1 MKAAQI
7 GAAGALLVQYRLLK
21 AGIDSAA
28 MTTDDG
34 IDLVT
39 YSPRLHQALTIQ
51 VKTNLKAKPGGGKG
65 ALALDW
71 WLRLDSPAQL
81 VALGDL
87 SSDSI
92 WMFTHD
98 EFVELAQQKSGGRAH
113 LYFYEIATAR
123 TPERSS
129 PVFFEKYRL
138 ERRIDELFGPPE
150 GRAPSPVGPTT
161 SPPKAPSA

>member
-34 IDLVT
+34 IDLVA
-39 YSPRLHQALTIQ
+39 YSPRLHQALTLQ
-51 VKTNLKAKPGGGKG
+51 VKTNLRPKPGGGKG

-71 WLRLDSPAQL
+71 WLRFDSPAQL

-92 WMFTHD
+92 WLFTHD

-113 LYFYEIATAR
+113 LYFYTTATLRA
-123 TPERSS
+123 PERSRS
-129 PVFFEKYRL
+129 AFFDRYRI
-138 ERRIDELFGPPE
+138 ERRIDELFGPTDPTADTLE
-150 GRAPSPVGPTT
+150 PLPSD
-161 SPPKAPSA
+161 